1 MAYGDRQ
8 LSNQRQ
14 AVRRDP
20 GVQRIELGLGYIAAG
35 RKAIFIPP
43 MCINISL
50 VIYHT
55 RKNTTGACSNDFT
68 THI

>member
-35 RKAIFIPP
+35 RKAIFIRPHVYKY
-43 MCINISL
+43 IISDL
-50 VIYHT
+50 PYQKKHNGGVF
-55 RKNTTGACSNDFT
+55 K
-68 THI
+68 